1 MYTEYLYLGVLPIA
15 EWLERHTSAVER
27 TGQDRW
33 QFKLNSGLDLTGTA
47 VLEQTWLRMCV
58 RLDSEHSGRPLPA
71 ELLEGMLLL
80 NATLPGGAKFSLGD
94 HSSEAMLSAEIPV
107 HEEEEGEPVWL
118 DRWIGEACVGLRQ
131 GALKW
136 SILNAQSA
144 DTISSLG
151 SSLGAERRSTVD
163 MAAEGRLTEP
173 CERAGWSFT
182 TRASGQ
188 VAIRLDVR
196 DAFCQALLA
205 PKVGKMQRLRVSL
218 GMATSTEGETPQAVH
233 LLLLSASRLVRLAR
247 ASAAPAGDA
256 TEYRWEAVLPAD
268 YTAETLGHALGALSV
283 ACQLT
288 ARELQ
293 AMEDRKIAREY
304 LALRGAT

>member
-1 MYTEYLYLGVLPIA
+1 MYTEYLGVLPIA
-15 EWLERHTSAVER
+15 EWLEKHASAVER

-33 QFKLNSGLDLTGTA
+33 QFRLNSGLDLTGTA
-47 VLEQTWLRMCV
+47 LLEQAWLRMCV
-58 RLDSEHSGRPLPA
+58 RLDSEHPGRPLPA

-94 HSSEAMLSAEIPV
+94 HSSEAMLSAELPV
-107 HEEEEGEPVWL
+107 QEQEEEGGEPVWL
-118 DRWIGEACVGLRQ
+118 DQWIGEACVGLRQ

-144 DTISSLG
+144 DTV
-151 SSLGAERRSTVD
+151 SSLGADRRSTVD
-163 MAAEGRLTEP
+163 TTAEGRLTEL

-233 LLLLSASRLVRLAR
+233 LLLLSASRLVRFAR

-268 YTAETLGHALGALSV
+268 YTVETLGHALGALSV